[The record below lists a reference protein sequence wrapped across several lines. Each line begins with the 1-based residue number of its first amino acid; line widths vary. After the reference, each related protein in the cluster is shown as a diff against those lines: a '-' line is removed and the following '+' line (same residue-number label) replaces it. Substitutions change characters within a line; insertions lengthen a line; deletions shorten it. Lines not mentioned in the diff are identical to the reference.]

1 MGFEGA
7 DLEVWVTSSRY
18 PYNCCSSASKT
29 WSPAAPSDSI
39 NRSAWAQ
46 FVSRIEPKVLGL
58 DRGLRKYYFFSC
70 VFVWAYILFS
80 LVLPQFDTFKDQDEV
95 REAIEMGQVVLVMI
109 SVAIFLFGW
118 KRVIDKNQAIDEEI
132 QRIVETTNVSGYRLV
147 YFTKNT
153 GFCKPKGARIIRVFL
168 LYVDETEAYTG
179 V

>member
-1 MGFEGA
+1 M
-7 DLEVWVTSSRY
+7 
-18 PYNCCSSASKT
+18 
-29 WSPAAPSDSI
+29 
-39 NRSAWAQ
+39 
-46 FVSRIEPKVLGL
+46 
-58 DRGLRKYYFFSC
+58 
-70 VFVWAYILFS
+70 
-80 LVLPQFDTFKDQDEV
+80 LPQFDTFKDQDEV

-168 LYVDETEAYTG
+168 LYVDETEVYTG